1 MTDESACQNNPTPSE
16 LMRLPRSTRQRFL
29 ADAAAKAEA
38 EYASNLELTDF
49 EAFALEDLE
58 L

>member
-1 MTDESACQNNPTPSE
+1 MTDESASQNTLTPAE
-16 LMRLPRSTRQRFL
+16 LMRLPRSMRQRIL

-49 EAFALEDLE
+49 EAFTLEDLKE
-58 L
+58 